1 MKHGYTIGFDAHYAN
16 TNNTDLGNYSR
27 SMIDALA
34 AASPRHCYVRMY
46 VRKRHPNAA
55 YDALDS
61 RANIESMEPD
71 GGLWRKLTWLWRTF
85 RLAKDAE
92 RGDVAL
98 FHGLAGELPLGLAYH
113 NIRSVI
119 TLHDLEFLHLTS
131 FHNPLKRAWLKLHT
145 AYMLHIADRIV
156 AVSDSVKRDA
166 VKHLH
171 IDPDKIDVI
180 YRSCDKCFYKPLT
193 EEQREEVRS
202 RYALPKR
209 YMLTV
214 GTQSERK
221 NISLIVEAMAELQD
235 RELQLVIVGR
245 GTGNSE
251 RIRHRLKSLGLK
263 DRVKILYG
271 VPSSDLPA
279 IYAEAEIFINASFY
293 EGFGQSIVEALTMGV
308 PTIATSGSSHE
319 EAGGAFSIYVSP
331 TNHRELKEAI
341 ERVAGDS
348 ELRESMSSQGR
359 EYATRFRSEVIA
371 YNLINCYRR
380 IGIDLNE

>member
-46 VRKRHPNAA
+46 VRKRHPNPA

-113 NIRSVI
+113 NIRGVI

-131 FHNPLKRAWLKLHT
+131 FYNPLKRAWLKLHT

-251 RIRHRLKSLGLK
+251 RIRHRLKSLGLE

>member
-71 GGLWRKLTWLWRTF
+71 GGLWRKFTWLWRTF

-92 RGDVAL
+92 RGDVSL
-98 FHGLAGELPLGLAYH
+98 YHGLGGELPLGLARH
-113 NIRSVI
+113 NIRSVVTI
-119 TLHDLEFLHLTS
+119 HDLEFMHLKS
-131 FHNPLKRAWLKLHT
+131 FHKPLKRTWLKLRAAH
-145 AYMLHIADRIV
+145 ALHVADRIV
-156 AVSDSVKRDA
+156 AVSESVKRDA
-166 VKHLH
+166 VKHLF

-180 YRSCDKCFYKPLT
+180 YRSCDKSFNQMPS
-193 EEQREEVRS
+193 EEQRNTIRQ
-202 RYALPKR
+202 RYNLPKR

-214 GTQSERK
+214 GTQSEKK
-221 NISLIVEAMAELQD
+221 NISLIVEAMAELKD
-235 RELQLVIVGR
+235 KEIELVIVGR
-245 GTGNSE
+245 GTGNSD
-251 RIRHRLKSLGLK
+251 RIRHRLRSRGLES
-263 DRVKILYG
+263 RVKFLYG
-271 VPSSDLPA
+271 VPTQDLPA
-279 IYAEAEIFINASFY
+279 IYADAEMCINVSLY

-308 PTIATSGSSHE
+308 PVIASSGSSHE
-319 EAGGAFSIYVSP
+319 EAGGENSIYVSP
-331 TNHRELKEAI
+331 TDHHQLKEAI
-341 ERVAGDS
+341 ERVIGD
-348 ELRESMSSQGR
+348 EQLRKTMAEKGRDYSS
-359 EYATRFRSEVIA
+359 RFRSEVIA
-371 YNLINCYRR
+371 YNIINCYRR

>member
-55 YDALDS
+55 YDALDN

-180 YRSCDKCFYKPLT
+180 YRSCDKCFYKPLD
-193 EEQREEVRS
+193 EQQRDEVRS
-202 RYALPKR
+202 RYGLPER

-221 NISLIVEAMAELQD
+221 NISLIIEAMAELQD

-251 RIRHRLKSLGLK
+251 RIRHRLKSLGLEN
-263 DRVKILYG
+263 RVKILYG
-271 VPSSDLPA
+271 VPNSDLPA
-279 IYAEAEIFINASFY
+279 IYAEAELFINASFY

-308 PTIATSGSSHE
+308 PVIATSGSSHE
-319 EAGGAFSIYVSP
+319 EAGGASSIYVSP

-341 ERVAGDS
+341 ERVASDG
-348 ELRESMSSQGR
+348 ELRESMSLHGR

-380 IGIDLNE
+380 IGIDLDE